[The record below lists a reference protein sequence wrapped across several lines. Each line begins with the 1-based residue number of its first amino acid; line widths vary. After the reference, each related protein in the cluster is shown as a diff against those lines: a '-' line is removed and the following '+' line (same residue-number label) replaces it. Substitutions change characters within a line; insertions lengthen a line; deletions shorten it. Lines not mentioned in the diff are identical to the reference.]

1 MNKYFKEFCLRG
13 MMFGGFGPI
22 ITGIV
27 YLCIS
32 FTTEVKADGI
42 EMFSAILSTYILA
55 FVHAG
60 ASVFPQIENWSLAK
74 SIGIH
79 FSTLYLAY
87 TLCYLINTWI
97 PFDWKV
103 VLIYTAVFMGVYL
116 IIWTIIL
123 ITTKKTTHN
132 LNNRI

>member
-32 FTTEVKADGI
+32 FTTEVKADGV

-60 ASVFPQIENWSLAK
+60 ASVFPQIENWSIAK

-79 FSTLYLAY
+79 FSTLYFAY

-103 VLIYTAVFMGVYL
+103 VLIYTASFIVLYAV
-116 IIWTIIL
+116 IWAIIL

-132 LNNRI
+132 LNKKI

>member
-13 MMFGGFGPI
+13 LMFSGFGPI
-22 ITGIV
+22 VAGIV

-32 FTTEVKADGI
+32 FSVDLKLDGKEV
-42 EMFSAILSTYILA
+42 FFAILSTYILA

-60 ASVFPQIENWSLAK
+60 ASVFPQIENWSTAK
-74 SIGIH
+74 SIGVH
-79 FSTLYLAY
+79 FSILYIAY

-103 VLIYTAVFMGVYL
+103 ILIYTAGFIVLYSV
-116 IIWTIIL
+116 IWAIVL
-123 ITTKKTTHN
+123 ITVKRTTHN
-132 LNNRI
+132 LNKKI